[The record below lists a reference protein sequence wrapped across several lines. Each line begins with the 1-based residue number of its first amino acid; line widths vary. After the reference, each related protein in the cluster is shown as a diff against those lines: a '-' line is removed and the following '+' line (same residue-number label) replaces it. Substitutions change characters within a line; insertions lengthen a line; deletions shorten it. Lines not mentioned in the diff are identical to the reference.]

1 MKCILTAFT
10 YQVLNW
16 PRLIKP
22 PVKIKSQ
29 WTWNYYKEKSET
41 VSLRPKFLIEIRGGF
56 EMGFYWDPESYIPN
70 PGFLGFFFQKNRN
83 RNIPEFFFLIFG
95 IGIFFESDL
104 IIPKIPDCSPLKIW
118 TLFRFMKEKKIKEIK
133 ILTPILIFR
142 TKIRYCDLLK
152 LSSSKFKNIWL
163 FSI

>member
-83 RNIPEFFFLIFG
+83 RNIPEFFFWFLG
-95 IGIFFESDL
+95 LGFFSSRISSSQKSQTVPRWRFELCSDL
-104 IIPKIPDCSPLKIW
+104 WKRKKSKKLK
-118 TLFRFMKEKKIKEIK
+118 F
-133 ILTPILIFR
+133 
-142 TKIRYCDLLK
+142 
-152 LSSSKFKNIWL
+152 
-163 FSI
+163 